1 MAFCFYLLCA
11 SCFRAAPGTHG
22 GRKISNSHL
31 YQRRGDREAAFYIL
45 QGGDS
50 VSRTLLSA
58 QKHAEKRR
66 KRDADMG
73 AKWPGKNDDKNQ
85 IIDWQGGE
93 R

>member
-1 MAFCFYLLCA
+1 ML
-11 SCFRAAPGTHG
+11 
-22 GRKISNSHL
+22 HL
-31 YQRRGDREAAFYIL
+31 FLPAVCTGPMNGVKSATVNFTKDEVIERRGTAAFYIL

-66 KRDADMG
+66 KRDTDMG